1 MPQNVEISLR
11 IPSLR
16 VKREDKDDP
25 ETINN
30 SDVRFSKVIEVET
43 IPKPS
48 TVLRMSISSGETFDC
63 EVVRSDWHHDKNMF
77 VIACRYSKRSPRTPV
92 NTSSSR
98 CTITRCRWAAPGSTA
113 SRCATRKRSGKSS
126 MRTATS

>member
-1 MPQNVEISLR
+1 MPQTVEISLR

-16 VKREDKDDP
+16 VKRDDKDDP

-30 SDVRFSKVIEVET
+30 SDVRFSKVIEVDT

-48 TVLRMSISSGETFDC
+48 TVLKMSISSGETFDC

-77 VIACRYSKRSPRTPV
+77 VIACRYSKRSITPAE
-92 NTSSSR
+92 NQ
-98 CTITRCRWAAPGSTA
+98 ALMNA
-113 SRCATRKRSGKSS
+113 SDWQIRALI
-126 MRTATS
+126 